1 MKITFPHLGNTYIA
15 MKAMFDDLGVK
26 TVVPPKITKKTLDIG
41 TKLSPEQICIP
52 FKYTIGNYI
61 EAIEKGADTIAIV
74 GGIGSCRFGYFSQ
87 ITKEIFL
94 DLGYNV
100 EFIVLEYNED
110 DKFELIRRVKKM
122 MGTNSYLK
130 IIHSLWKNI
139 NILKHINTFEQL
151 LLKIRAKTNNPSQ
164 CNKIYSRMI
173 NAINN
178 SYGSEQ
184 INRQLKKGIKHL
196 KNVPVDEFKQTIKIG
211 IVGEI
216 YILID
221 DKANFDIAK
230 KLNDLGAEVEKSLN
244 TSLWITNA
252 LFYKPFGLD
261 KERHIHIKAM
271 HYIKNEIGGHGRE
284 TIGSIIDFA
293 ERGYDGIIQ
302 VMPFTCMPEIIAMS
316 IIPEATKIYDIPVM
330 TIIIDEMTGEAGI
343 NTRLEAFVD
352 MIKRRNS
359 KIRVKGDYKNLFIK
373 ENINEWLKKT
383 HGYS

>member
-15 MKAMFDDLGVK
+15 MKAMFDDLGIE
-26 TVVPPKITKKTLDIG
+26 TVVPPPITKKTLDIG
-41 TKLSPEQICIP
+41 TKLAPEQICIP

-61 EAIEKGADTIAIV
+61 EAIERGADTIAIV

-94 DLGYNV
+94 DLGYNID
-100 EFIVLEYNED
+100 FIVLEYNPN
-110 DKFELIRRVKKM
+110 KKYELFKNVQKM
-122 MGTNSYLK
+122 MGTKNYFKIVRALQKNLQVLK
-130 IIHSLWKNI
+130 YI
-139 NILKHINTFEQL
+139 NIFEQI
-151 LLKIRAKTNNPSQ
+151 LLKTRAKEINPGQ
-164 CNKIYSRMI
+164 CDKIYSRMI
-173 NAINN
+173 NVINN
-178 SYGSEQ
+178 AHGSKQ
-184 INRQLKKGIKHL
+184 IIRHLKKGICQL
-196 KNVPVDEFKQTIKIG
+196 ENTPINEIKQTIKIG

-221 DKANFDIAK
+221 DTANFDIVK
-230 KLNDLGAEVEKSLN
+230 KLNSLGVEVEKSLN

-261 KERHIHIKAM
+261 KEKHIHIKAM
-271 HYIKNEIGGHGRE
+271 DYIKNEIGGHGRE

-293 ERGYDGIIQ
+293 QQGYDGIIH

-316 IIPEATKIYDIPVM
+316 IIPEVTNIYDIPVM
-330 TIIIDEMTGEAGI
+330 SVIVDEMTGEAGI

-352 MIKRRNS
+352 MIKRRGN
-359 KIRVKGDYKNLFIK
+359 KIRVRDYQDDK
-373 ENINEWLKKT
+373 NINEWLKDT